1 MKRGKGRWRKRFCR
15 FQKSKKKGKEPS
27 NRMDEISNLTD
38 SEEKSEYIF
47 TDSDGN
53 VIVPNGRKT
62 MEIMHLGYREH
73 LKEEGF

>member
-1 MKRGKGRWRKRFCR
+1 MKNGKEGWRKRFCG
-15 FQKSKKKGKEPS
+15 FQKFKKKGKEPS
-27 NRMDEISNLTD
+27 NRMDEISSLTD
-38 SEEKSEYIF
+38 SDEESEYIF

-62 MEIMHLGYREH
+62 MEIMHLGYKEH

>member
-1 MKRGKGRWRKRFCR
+1 MKNGKEGWWKRFCG
-15 FQKSKKKGKEPS
+15 FQESKKKGKEPS
-27 NRMDEISNLTD
+27 DRMEEVQSVTNSDEE
-38 SEEKSEYIF
+38 SEFIF

-62 MEIMHLGYREH
+62 MEIMHLGYKEH